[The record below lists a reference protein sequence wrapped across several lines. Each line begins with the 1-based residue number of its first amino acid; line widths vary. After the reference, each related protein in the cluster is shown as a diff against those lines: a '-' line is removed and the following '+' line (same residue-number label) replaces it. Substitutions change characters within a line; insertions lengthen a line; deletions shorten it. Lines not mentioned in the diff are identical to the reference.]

1 MMRLAAKLG
10 WIGTLLIVVSV
21 IGFVYAGGSF
31 THADNLA
38 PSAALMSEHI
48 HMEEVAPHHH
58 AQPPCADCA
67 IPLDDNPMHCGAKIL
82 ALSRVQIV
90 QSPAFRYTVPAHE
103 IRDLIAQVFTPDP
116 PPPRLV

>member
-1 MMRLAAKLG
+1 MPADP
-10 WIGTLLIVVSV
+10 SH
-21 IGFVYAGGSF
+21 
-31 THADNLA
+31 HADNLA